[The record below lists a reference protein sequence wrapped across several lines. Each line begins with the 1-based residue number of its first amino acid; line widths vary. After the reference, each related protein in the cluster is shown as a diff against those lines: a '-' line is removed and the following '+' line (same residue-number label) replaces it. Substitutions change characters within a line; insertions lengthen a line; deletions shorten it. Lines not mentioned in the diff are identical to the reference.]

1 MKMDEVNIEKLLYS
15 VSNSEGQLI
24 VKYDYENNKT
34 EINVNEDLLYDKAQL
49 FKISDFIILNG
60 KIIKKERVKT
70 VLTPSHFEEGTK
82 PCIEIVIKD
91 DESDDI
97 IYIHTDLPTEDE
109 SHCTPPYMVKM
120 SEYDTDTS
128 DEIEESQELQEEP
141 LQETIEIRSHGR
153 QSTDDEEFTYASDLE
168 KIKDRH
174 ALFIPFIGK
183 TFKHVSGVFGLI
195 GLIAYV
201 HMFFIVMNLSVGA
214 SSTAVRNILGSHF
227 ISDIIGLVVGL
238 IMTHIVYSRVITRFI
253 IKVAQKISY
262 EIKEKNPQKS
272 FFFDSVAEVKRKNA
286 INYLNDIVEFE
297 NEPYVAHRM
306 YEFIDLEKSTEN
318 ELTLDYTKLGHIT
331 EKIKYE
337 HTHDEDLSPKQQV
350 MVNRVISDEVTDEDI
365 QKFQS
370 VIKEYH
376 DTKSEISYQREFY
389 KYDKLFAEKQHTSDS
404 HIVEEFDKINEKL
417 NEYYQEMEELKQ
429 EKMKDIE
436 ERIS

>member
-1 MKMDEVNIEKLLYS
+1 MLMKMDEVNIEQLSYRVL
-15 VSNSEGQLI
+15 NSEGQLI
-24 VKYDYENNKT
+24 VNYDYDNNKM
-34 EINVNEDLLYDKAQL
+34 EVNANEDLLYDKTQL
-49 FKISDFIILNG
+49 FKMKDVIILNG
-60 KIIKKERVKT
+60 KTIKKERVKT

-128 DEIEESQELQEEP
+128 DEIEEPQEEP

-183 TFKHVSGVFGLI
+183 TFKHVNGVFGLI

-227 ISDIIGLVVGL
+227 ISDITGLVIGL